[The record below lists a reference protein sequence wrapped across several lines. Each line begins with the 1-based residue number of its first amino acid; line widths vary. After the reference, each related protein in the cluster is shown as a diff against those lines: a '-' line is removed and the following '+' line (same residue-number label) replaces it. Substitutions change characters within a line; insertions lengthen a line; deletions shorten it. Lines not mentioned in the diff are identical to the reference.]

1 MFLFVVSLRVLLV
14 SKWAIS
20 VMLLAL
26 MLRDRLMSSVFA
38 FFISSIVSILV
49 LTVAPISLGIFIST
63 PTFELRLAGIG
74 VGEGEGPPGCPGFKL
89 ASIIFFIA
97 LIPSQQ

>member
-1 MFLFVVSLRVLLV
+1 MFLLVASLRVLLV
-14 SKWAIS
+14 SKWAMS
-20 VMLLAL
+20 VILEAL
-26 MLRDRLMSSVFA
+26 ILRDLLISSVFA

-74 VGEGEGPPGCPGFKL
+74 VGEGEGPFGCPGLRFE
-89 ASIIFFIA
+89 SIIFFIA